1 MRVEREQRALVRSAE
16 WKHFRQKKNFFVNSQ
31 FYLLSLWFIT
41 RTLRSKDMADYRQEE
56 KNRRSWW
63 PGFKILDSYITRKFL
78 GTFFLAIAL
87 IIIIVV
93 VFDAVE
99 KIDDFIEMK
108 APLKEIIF
116 GYYTNF
122 IPYFI
127 NLFCGLFTFIA
138 VIYFTSQ
145 MAGRTEITAIQA
157 SGVSFRRLLWPYFL
171 SAMLITG
178 ISLFLNLEVI
188 PSANAKRVEFESQ
201 YLRKNKRVQ
210 YEPNIFRQIEPG
222 VFAYVRNYNPSTN
235 KASFMTIEQFEDN
248 QIVASLEAGDVRYN
262 EESGRWEA
270 PKYITHRFVGEDDI
284 FELHEEKLDTLINL
298 SEQELGKVENLITT
312 MKINELNEFIEQQK
326 AKGSDM
332 IGIFEVERQKR
343 FSYPI
348 SVFILTV
355 IGVSLSA
362 RKMRSG
368 TGVNIGIGVIL
379 CFTYIMLGR
388 VFEEIAKGNEG
399 AAAVALVWLPNM
411 LFAIIATYIYHKAPK

>member
-1 MRVEREQRALVRSAE
+1 MG
-16 WKHFRQKKNFFVNSQ
+16 
-31 FYLLSLWFIT
+31 
-41 RTLRSKDMADYRQEE
+41 DYRLEE

-63 PGFKILDSYITRKFL
+63 PGFKILDGYITRKFL

-108 APLKEIIF
+108 APLKAIIL
-116 GYYTNF
+116 GYYVNF

-157 SGVSFRRLLWPYFL
+157 SGVSFRRLLWPYFV
-171 SAMLITG
+171 SAMFITA
-178 ISLFLNLEVI
+178 ISLFLNLQVI
-188 PSANAKRVEFESQ
+188 PSANEQRVDFEGK
-201 YLRKNKRVQ
+201 YLRKNRRVQ
-210 YEPNIFRQIEPG
+210 YEPHIYRQIEPG
-222 VFAYVRNYNPSTN
+222 VFVYMRNYNPSTN
-235 KASFMTIEQFEDN
+235 KASFMTIERFEGSS
-248 QIVASLEAGDVRYN
+248 IVESLEASDISYN
-262 EESGRWEA
+262 EKNGHWEA
-270 PKYITHRFVGEDDI
+270 PKYATHRFVGEEDI
-284 FELHEEKLDTLINL
+284 FELHTTRLDTLINL
-298 SEQELGKVENLITT
+298 TEQELGKVENLITT
-312 MKINELNEFIEQQK
+312 MKIGELNLFIEQQK
-326 AKGSDM
+326 QKGSDM

-343 FSYPI
+343 FSYPL

-379 CFTYIMLGR
+379 CFTYIMMGR
-388 VFEEIAKGNEG
+388 VFEEIAKNNDG
-399 AAAVALVWLPNM
+399 AMSIFLVWLPNII
-411 LFAIIATYIYHKAPK
+411 FALIAAYIYRRAPK

>member
-1 MRVEREQRALVRSAE
+1 MG
-16 WKHFRQKKNFFVNSQ
+16 
-31 FYLLSLWFIT
+31 
-41 RTLRSKDMADYRQEE
+41 DYRLEE

-63 PGFKILDSYITRKFL
+63 PGFKILDGYITRKFL

-108 APLKEIIF
+108 APLKAIIF
-116 GYYTNF
+116 GYYVNF

-157 SGVSFRRLLWPYFL
+157 SGVSFRRLLWPYFV
-171 SAMLITG
+171 SAMFITA
-178 ISLFLNLEVI
+178 ISLFLNLQVI
-188 PSANAKRVEFESQ
+188 PSANEQRVDFEGK
-201 YLRKNKRVQ
+201 YLRKNRRVQ
-210 YEPNIFRQIEPG
+210 YEPHIFRQIEPG
-222 VFAYVRNYNPSTN
+222 VFVYMRNYNPSTN
-235 KASFMTIEQFEDN
+235 KASFMTIERFEGSS
-248 QIVASLEAGDVRYN
+248 IVESLEASDISYN
-262 EESGRWEA
+262 EKNGHWEA
-270 PKYITHRFVGEDDI
+270 PKYATHRFVGEEDI
-284 FELHEEKLDTLINL
+284 FELHTTRLDTLINL
-298 SEQELGKVENLITT
+298 TEQELGKVENLITT
-312 MKINELNEFIEQQK
+312 MKIGELNLFIEQQK
-326 AKGSDM
+326 QKGSDM

-343 FSYPI
+343 FSYPL

-379 CFTYIMLGR
+379 CFTYIMMGR
-388 VFEEIAKGNEG
+388 VFEEIAKNNDG
-399 AAAVALVWLPNM
+399 AMSILLVWLPNII
-411 LFAIIATYIYHKAPK
+411 FALIAAFIYRKAPK

>member
-1 MRVEREQRALVRSAE
+1 MG
-16 WKHFRQKKNFFVNSQ
+16 
-31 FYLLSLWFIT
+31 
-41 RTLRSKDMADYRQEE
+41 DYKQEE

-63 PGFKILDSYITRKFL
+63 PGFKILDGYITRKFL

-87 IIIIVV
+87 IIVIVV

-108 APLKEIIF
+108 APLNEIIF
-116 GYYTNF
+116 GYYINF

-171 SAMLITG
+171 SAVLITG

-201 YLRKNKRVQ
+201 YFRKNRRVQ

-222 VFAYVRNYNPSTN
+222 VFVYVRNYNPSTN
-235 KASFMTIEQFEDN
+235 KASFMTIERFEGST
-248 QIVASLEAGDVRYN
+248 IVESLEAAEVNYN
-262 EESGRWEA
+262 DEKGRWQA
-270 PKYITHRFVGEDDI
+270 PKYVTHRFEGENDI
-284 FELHEEKLDTLINL
+284 FELHEQKLDTLINL

-312 MKINELNEFIEQQK
+312 MKIRELNEFIDQQK
-326 AKGSDM
+326 EKGSDM
-332 IGIFEVERQKR
+332 IGIFEVERQMR

-388 VFEEIAKGNEG
+388 VFEEIAKGSDG
-399 AAAVALVWLPNM
+399 LVAVLLVWLPNIV
-411 LFAIIATYIYHKAPK
+411 FAVIAAYIYRKAPK

>member
-1 MRVEREQRALVRSAE
+1 MG
-16 WKHFRQKKNFFVNSQ
+16 
-31 FYLLSLWFIT
+31 
-41 RTLRSKDMADYRQEE
+41 DYRLEE

-63 PGFKILDSYITRKFL
+63 PGFKILDGYITRKFL

-108 APLKEIIF
+108 APLKAIIL
-116 GYYTNF
+116 GYYVNF

-157 SGVSFRRLLWPYFL
+157 SGVSFRRLLWPYFV
-171 SAMLITG
+171 SAMFITA
-178 ISLFLNLEVI
+178 ISLFLNLQVI
-188 PSANAKRVEFESQ
+188 PSANEQRVEFEGR
-201 YLRKNKRVQ
+201 YLRKNRRVQ
-210 YEPNIFRQIEPG
+210 YEPHIYRQIEPG
-222 VFAYVRNYNPSTN
+222 VFVYMRNYNPSTN
-235 KASFMTIEQFEDN
+235 KASFMTIERFEGSA
-248 QIVASLEAGDVRYN
+248 IVESLEASDISYN
-262 EESGRWEA
+262 DKNGHWEA
-270 PKYITHRFVGEDDI
+270 PKYATHRFVGEEDI
-284 FELHEEKLDTLINL
+284 FELHTTRLDTLINL
-298 SEQELGKVENLITT
+298 TEQELGKVENLITT
-312 MKINELNEFIEQQK
+312 MKIGELNLFIEQQK
-326 AKGSDM
+326 QKGSDM

-343 FSYPI
+343 FSYPL

-379 CFTYIMLGR
+379 CFTYIMMGR
-388 VFEEIAKGNEG
+388 VFEEIAKNNDG
-399 AAAVALVWLPNM
+399 AISILLVWLPN
-411 LFAIIATYIYHKAPK
+411 LIFALIAAFIYRKAPK

>member
-1 MRVEREQRALVRSAE
+1 
-16 WKHFRQKKNFFVNSQ
+16 
-31 FYLLSLWFIT
+31 
-41 RTLRSKDMADYRQEE
+41 MADYRLEE

-63 PGFKILDSYITRKFL
+63 PGFKILDGYITRKFL

-108 APLKEIIF
+108 APLEAIIF
-116 GYYTNF
+116 GYYVNF

-157 SGVSFRRLLWPYFL
+157 SGVSFRRLLWPYFV
-171 SAMLITG
+171 SAMFITA
-178 ISLFLNLEVI
+178 ISLFLNLQVI
-188 PSANAKRVEFESQ
+188 PSANEQRVDFEGK
-201 YLRKNKRVQ
+201 YLRKNRRVQ
-210 YEPNIFRQIEPG
+210 YEPHIYRQIEPG
-222 VFAYVRNYNPSTN
+222 VFVYMRNYNPSTN
-235 KASFMTIEQFEDN
+235 KASFMTIERFEGSS
-248 QIVASLEAGDVRYN
+248 IVESLEASDISYN
-262 EESGRWEA
+262 EKNGHWEA
-270 PKYITHRFVGEDDI
+270 PKYATHRFVGEEDI
-284 FELHEEKLDTLINL
+284 FELHTTRLDTLINL
-298 SEQELGKVENLITT
+298 TEQELGKVENLITT
-312 MKINELNEFIEQQK
+312 MKIGELNLFIEQQK
-326 AKGSDM
+326 QKGSDM

-343 FSYPI
+343 FSYPL

-379 CFTYIMLGR
+379 CFTYIMMGR
-388 VFEEIAKGNEG
+388 VFEEIAKNNDG
-399 AAAVALVWLPNM
+399 VMSILLVWLPNII
-411 LFAIIATYIYHKAPK
+411 FALIAAFIYRKAPK

>member
-1 MRVEREQRALVRSAE
+1 MG
-16 WKHFRQKKNFFVNSQ
+16 
-31 FYLLSLWFIT
+31 
-41 RTLRSKDMADYRQEE
+41 DYRLEE
-56 KNRRSWW
+56 KNRRNWW
-63 PGFKILDSYITRKFL
+63 PGFKILDGYITRKFL

-108 APLKEIIF
+108 APLKAIIL
-116 GYYTNF
+116 GYYVNF

-157 SGVSFRRLLWPYFL
+157 SGVSFRRLLWPYFV
-171 SAMLITG
+171 SAMFITA
-178 ISLFLNLEVI
+178 ISLFLNLQVI
-188 PSANAKRVEFESQ
+188 PSANEQRVDFEGK
-201 YLRKNKRVQ
+201 YLRKNRRVQ
-210 YEPNIFRQIEPG
+210 YEPHIYRQIEPG
-222 VFAYVRNYNPSTN
+222 VFVYMRNYNPSTN
-235 KASFMTIEQFEDN
+235 KASFMTIERFEGSA
-248 QIVASLEAGDVRYN
+248 IVESLEASDISYN
-262 EESGRWEA
+262 EKNGHWEA
-270 PKYITHRFVGEDDI
+270 PKYATHRFVGEEDI
-284 FELHEEKLDTLINL
+284 FELHTTRLDTLINL
-298 SEQELGKVENLITT
+298 TEQELGKVENLITT
-312 MKINELNEFIEQQK
+312 MKIGELNLFIEQQK
-326 AKGSDM
+326 QKGSDM

-343 FSYPI
+343 FSYPL

-379 CFTYIMLGR
+379 CFTYIMMGR
-388 VFEEIAKGNEG
+388 VFEEIAKNNDGIMSIL
-399 AAAVALVWLPNM
+399 LVWLPNII
-411 LFAIIATYIYHKAPK
+411 FALIAAFIYRKAPK

>member
-1 MRVEREQRALVRSAE
+1 MG
-16 WKHFRQKKNFFVNSQ
+16 
-31 FYLLSLWFIT
+31 
-41 RTLRSKDMADYRQEE
+41 DYRLEE

-63 PGFKILDSYITRKFL
+63 PGFKILDGYITRKFL

-108 APLKEIIF
+108 APLEAIIL
-116 GYYTNF
+116 GYYVNF

-157 SGVSFRRLLWPYFL
+157 SGVSFRRLLWPYFV
-171 SAMLITG
+171 SAMFITA
-178 ISLFLNLEVI
+178 ISLFLNLQVI
-188 PSANAKRVEFESQ
+188 PSANEQRVDFEGK
-201 YLRKNKRVQ
+201 YLRKNRRVQ
-210 YEPNIFRQIEPG
+210 YEPHIYRQIEPG
-222 VFAYVRNYNPSTN
+222 VFVYMRNYNPSTN
-235 KASFMTIEQFEDN
+235 KASFMTIERFEGSS
-248 QIVASLEAGDVRYN
+248 IVESLEASDISYN
-262 EESGRWEA
+262 EKNGHWEA
-270 PKYITHRFVGEDDI
+270 PKYATHRFVGEEDI
-284 FELHEEKLDTLINL
+284 FELHTTRLDTLINL
-298 SEQELGKVENLITT
+298 TEQELGKVENLITT
-312 MKINELNEFIEQQK
+312 MKIGELNLFIEQQK
-326 AKGSDM
+326 QKGSDM

-343 FSYPI
+343 FSYPL

-379 CFTYIMLGR
+379 CFTYIMMGR
-388 VFEEIAKGNEG
+388 VFEEIAKNNDG
-399 AAAVALVWLPNM
+399 VMSILLVWLPNII
-411 LFAIIATYIYHKAPK
+411 FALIAAFIYRKAPK

>member
-1 MRVEREQRALVRSAE
+1 
-16 WKHFRQKKNFFVNSQ
+16 
-31 FYLLSLWFIT
+31 
-41 RTLRSKDMADYRQEE
+41 MADYRLEE

-63 PGFKILDSYITRKFL
+63 PGFKILDGYITRKFL

-108 APLKEIIF
+108 APLKAIIL
-116 GYYTNF
+116 GYYVNF

-157 SGVSFRRLLWPYFL
+157 SGVSFRRLLWPYFV
-171 SAMLITG
+171 SAMFITA
-178 ISLFLNLEVI
+178 ISLFLNLQVI
-188 PSANAKRVEFESQ
+188 PSANEQRVDFEGK
-201 YLRKNKRVQ
+201 YLRKNRRVQ
-210 YEPNIFRQIEPG
+210 YEPHIYRQIEPG
-222 VFAYVRNYNPSTN
+222 VFVYMRNYNPSTN
-235 KASFMTIEQFEDN
+235 KASFMTIERFEGSS
-248 QIVASLEAGDVRYN
+248 IVESLEASDISYN
-262 EESGRWEA
+262 EKNGHWEA
-270 PKYITHRFVGEDDI
+270 PKYATHRFVGEEDI
-284 FELHEEKLDTLINL
+284 FELHTTRLDTLINL
-298 SEQELGKVENLITT
+298 TEQELGKVENLITT
-312 MKINELNEFIEQQK
+312 MKIGELNLFIEQQK
-326 AKGSDM
+326 QKGSDM

-343 FSYPI
+343 FSYPL

-379 CFTYIMLGR
+379 CFTYIMMGR
-388 VFEEIAKGNEG
+388 VFEEIAKNNDG
-399 AAAVALVWLPNM
+399 VMSILLVWLPNII
-411 LFAIIATYIYHKAPK
+411 FALIAAFIYRKAPK

>member
-1 MRVEREQRALVRSAE
+1 MG
-16 WKHFRQKKNFFVNSQ
+16 
-31 FYLLSLWFIT
+31 
-41 RTLRSKDMADYRQEE
+41 DYRLEE

-63 PGFKILDSYITRKFL
+63 PGFKLLDGYITRKFL

-108 APLKEIIF
+108 APLKAIIL
-116 GYYTNF
+116 GYYVNF

-157 SGVSFRRLLWPYFL
+157 SGVSFRRLLWPYFV
-171 SAMLITG
+171 SAMFITA
-178 ISLFLNLEVI
+178 ISLFLNLQVI
-188 PSANAKRVEFESQ
+188 PSANEQRVEFEGR
-201 YLRKNKRVQ
+201 YLRKNRRVQ
-210 YEPNIFRQIEPG
+210 YEPHIYRQIEPG
-222 VFAYVRNYNPSTN
+222 VFVYMRNYNPSTN
-235 KASFMTIEQFEDN
+235 KASFMTIERFEGSA
-248 QIVASLEAGDVRYN
+248 IVESLEASDISYN
-262 EESGRWEA
+262 DKNGHWEA
-270 PKYITHRFVGEDDI
+270 PKYATHRFVGEEDI
-284 FELHEEKLDTLINL
+284 FELHTTRLDTLINL
-298 SEQELGKVENLITT
+298 TEQELCKVENLITT
-312 MKINELNEFIEQQK
+312 MKIGELNLFIEQQK
-326 AKGSDM
+326 QKGSDM

-343 FSYPI
+343 FSYPL

-379 CFTYIMLGR
+379 CFTYIMMGR
-388 VFEEIAKGNEG
+388 VFEEIAKNNDG
-399 AAAVALVWLPNM
+399 AISILLVWLPN
-411 LFAIIATYIYHKAPK
+411 LIFALIAAFIYRKAPK

>member
-1 MRVEREQRALVRSAE
+1 MG
-16 WKHFRQKKNFFVNSQ
+16 
-31 FYLLSLWFIT
+31 
-41 RTLRSKDMADYRQEE
+41 DYRLEE

-63 PGFKILDSYITRKFL
+63 PGFKLLDGYITRKFL

-108 APLKEIIF
+108 APLKAIIL
-116 GYYTNF
+116 GYYVNF

-157 SGVSFRRLLWPYFL
+157 SGVSFRRLLWPYFV
-171 SAMLITG
+171 SAMFITA
-178 ISLFLNLEVI
+178 ISLFLNLQVI
-188 PSANAKRVEFESQ
+188 PSANEQRVEFEGR
-201 YLRKNKRVQ
+201 YLRKNRRVQ
-210 YEPNIFRQIEPG
+210 YEPHIYRQIEPG
-222 VFAYVRNYNPSTN
+222 VFVYMRNYNPSTN
-235 KASFMTIEQFEDN
+235 KASFMTIERFEGSA
-248 QIVASLEAGDVRYN
+248 IVESLEASDISYN
-262 EESGRWEA
+262 DKNGHWEA
-270 PKYITHRFVGEDDI
+270 PKYATHRFVGEEDI
-284 FELHEEKLDTLINL
+284 FELHTTRLDTLINL
-298 SEQELGKVENLITT
+298 TEQELGKVENLITT
-312 MKINELNEFIEQQK
+312 MKIGELNLFIEQQK
-326 AKGSDM
+326 QKGSDM

-343 FSYPI
+343 FSYPL

-379 CFTYIMLGR
+379 CFTYIMMGR
-388 VFEEIAKGNEG
+388 VFEEIAKNNDG
-399 AAAVALVWLPNM
+399 AISILLVWLPN
-411 LFAIIATYIYHKAPK
+411 LIFALIAAFIYRKAPK

>member
-1 MRVEREQRALVRSAE
+1 MG
-16 WKHFRQKKNFFVNSQ
+16 
-31 FYLLSLWFIT
+31 
-41 RTLRSKDMADYRQEE
+41 DYKQEE

-63 PGFKILDSYITRKFL
+63 PGFKILDGYITRKFL

-87 IIIIVV
+87 IIVIVV

-108 APLKEIIF
+108 APLNEIIF
-116 GYYTNF
+116 GYYINF

-171 SAMLITG
+171 SAVLITG

-201 YLRKNKRVQ
+201 YFRKNRRVQ

-222 VFAYVRNYNPSTN
+222 VFVYVRNYNPSTN
-235 KASFMTIEQFEDN
+235 KASFMTIERFEGST
-248 QIVASLEAGDVRYN
+248 IVESLEAAEVNYN
-262 EESGRWEA
+262 DERGRWQA
-270 PKYITHRFVGEDDI
+270 PKYVTHRFEGENDI
-284 FELHEEKLDTLINL
+284 FELHEQKLDTLINL

-312 MKINELNEFIEQQK
+312 MKIKELNEFIDQQK
-326 AKGSDM
+326 EKGSDM
-332 IGIFEVERQKR
+332 IGIFEVERQMR

-388 VFEEIAKGNEG
+388 VFEEIAKGSDG
-399 AAAVALVWLPNM
+399 LVAVLLVWLPNIV
-411 LFAIIATYIYHKAPK
+411 FAVIAAYIYRKAPK

>member
-1 MRVEREQRALVRSAE
+1 
-16 WKHFRQKKNFFVNSQ
+16 
-31 FYLLSLWFIT
+31 
-41 RTLRSKDMADYRQEE
+41 MADYRLEE

-63 PGFKILDSYITRKFL
+63 PGFKILDGYITRKFL

-108 APLKEIIF
+108 APLEAIIF
-116 GYYTNF
+116 GYYVNF

-157 SGVSFRRLLWPYFL
+157 SGVSFRRLLWPYFV
-171 SAMLITG
+171 SAMFITA
-178 ISLFLNLEVI
+178 ISLFLNLQVI
-188 PSANAKRVEFESQ
+188 PSANEQRVDFEGK
-201 YLRKNKRVQ
+201 YLRKNRRVQ
-210 YEPNIFRQIEPG
+210 YEPHIYRQIEPG
-222 VFAYVRNYNPSTN
+222 VFVYMRNYNPSTN
-235 KASFMTIEQFEDN
+235 KASFMTIERFEGSS
-248 QIVASLEAGDVRYN
+248 IVESLEASDISYN
-262 EESGRWEA
+262 EKNGHWEA
-270 PKYITHRFVGEDDI
+270 PKYATHRFVGEEDI
-284 FELHEEKLDTLINL
+284 FELHTTRLDTLINL
-298 SEQELGKVENLITT
+298 TEQELGKVENLITT
-312 MKINELNEFIEQQK
+312 MKIGELNLFIEQQK
-326 AKGSDM
+326 QKGSDM

-343 FSYPI
+343 FSYPL

-379 CFTYIMLGR
+379 CFTYIMMGR
-388 VFEEIAKGNEG
+388 VFEEIAKNNDGIMSIL
-399 AAAVALVWLPNM
+399 LVWLPNII
-411 LFAIIATYIYHKAPK
+411 FALIAAFIYRKAPK

>member
-411 LFAIIATYIYHKAPK
+411 LFAIIATYIYRKAPK

>member
-1 MRVEREQRALVRSAE
+1 MG
-16 WKHFRQKKNFFVNSQ
+16 
-31 FYLLSLWFIT
+31 
-41 RTLRSKDMADYRQEE
+41 DYRLEE
-56 KNRRSWW
+56 KNRRNWW
-63 PGFKILDSYITRKFL
+63 PGFKILDGYITRKFL

-108 APLKEIIF
+108 APLKAIIF
-116 GYYTNF
+116 GYYVNF

-157 SGVSFRRLLWPYFL
+157 SGVSFRRLLWPYFV
-171 SAMLITG
+171 SAMFITA
-178 ISLFLNLEVI
+178 ISLFLNLQVI
-188 PSANAKRVEFESQ
+188 PSANEQRVDFEGK
-201 YLRKNKRVQ
+201 YLRKNRRVQ
-210 YEPNIFRQIEPG
+210 YEPHIYRQIEPG
-222 VFAYVRNYNPSTN
+222 VFVYMRNYNPSTN
-235 KASFMTIEQFEDN
+235 KASFMTIERFEGSA
-248 QIVASLEAGDVRYN
+248 IVESLEASDISYN
-262 EESGRWEA
+262 EKNGHWEA
-270 PKYITHRFVGEDDI
+270 PKYATHRFVGEEDI
-284 FELHEEKLDTLINL
+284 FELHTTRLDTLINL
-298 SEQELGKVENLITT
+298 TEQELGKVENLITT
-312 MKINELNEFIEQQK
+312 MKIGELNLFIEQQK
-326 AKGSDM
+326 QKGSDM

-343 FSYPI
+343 FSYPL

-379 CFTYIMLGR
+379 CFTYIMMGR
-388 VFEEIAKGNEG
+388 VFEEIAKNNDG
-399 AAAVALVWLPNM
+399 AMSIFLVWLPNII
-411 LFAIIATYIYHKAPK
+411 FALIAAYIYRRAPK

>member
-1 MRVEREQRALVRSAE
+1 M
-16 WKHFRQKKNFFVNSQ
+16 
-31 FYLLSLWFIT
+31 WFI
-41 RTLRSKDMADYRQEE
+41 SHKVSAMGDYRQEE

-63 PGFKILDSYITRKFL
+63 PGFKILDGYITRKFL

-108 APLKEIIF
+108 APLREIIM
-116 GYYTNF
+116 GYYLNF
-122 IPYFI
+122 VPYFI

-138 VIYFTSQ
+138 VIFFTSQ

-157 SGVSFRRLLWPYFL
+157 SGVSFRRLLWPYFI

-178 ISLFLNLEVI
+178 ISLYLNLEVI
-188 PSANAKRVEFESQ
+188 PSANTKRVEFENQ
-201 YLRKNKRVQ
+201 YLRRNRRTL
-210 YEPNIFRQIEPG
+210 YEPHTFRQVEPG
-222 VFAYVRNYNPSTN
+222 VFVYVRNYNSTSN
-235 KASFMTIEQFEDN
+235 KASFMTIEQFDGST
-248 QIVASLEAGDVRYN
+248 IIASLEASNVSYN
-262 EESGRWEA
+262 EENGHWEA
-270 PKYITHRFVGEDDI
+270 PKYVTHRFVGEEDI

-312 MKINELNEFIEQQK
+312 MKIGELNEFIEQQK

-332 IGIFEVERQKR
+332 IGLFEVERHKR
-343 FSYPI
+343 FSYPL
-348 SVFILTV
+348 SVFILTI
-355 IGVSLSA
+355 IGVSLSS

-399 AAAVALVWLPNM
+399 ALATFFVWLPNIV
-411 LFAIIATYIYHKAPK
+411 FAIIAAFIYRKAPK

>member
-1 MRVEREQRALVRSAE
+1 MG
-16 WKHFRQKKNFFVNSQ
+16 
-31 FYLLSLWFIT
+31 
-41 RTLRSKDMADYRQEE
+41 DYRQEE

-63 PGFKILDSYITRKFL
+63 PGFKILDGYITRKFL

-108 APLKEIIF
+108 APLKEIVF
-116 GYYTNF
+116 GYYLNF

-157 SGVSFRRLLWPYFL
+157 AGVSFRRLLWPYFI

-178 ISLFLNLEVI
+178 ISLFLNLEII

-201 YLRKNKRVQ
+201 YMRKNRKVQ

-222 VFAYVRNYNPSTN
+222 VFVYVRNYNATTN
-235 KASFMTIEQFEDN
+235 KASFMTIERFEGN
-248 QIVASLEAGDVRYN
+248 KIVESLEAGDVKYN
-262 EESGRWEA
+262 DKSGHWEA
-270 PKYITHRFVGEDDI
+270 PKYVTHRFVGEDDL
-284 FELHEEKLDTLINL
+284 FELHEHKLDTLINL

-312 MKINELNEFIEQQK
+312 MKIGELNEFIYQQK
-326 AKGSDM
+326 EKGSDM
-332 IGIFEVERQKR
+332 IGIIEVERQKR
-343 FSYPI
+343 YSYPI

-388 VFEEIAKGNEG
+388 VFEEVAKSSEG
-399 AAAVALVWLPNM
+399 AVSIALVWLPN
-411 LFAIIATYIYHKAPK
+411 LVFAVIAAYIYRKAPK

>member
-1 MRVEREQRALVRSAE
+1 MG
-16 WKHFRQKKNFFVNSQ
+16 
-31 FYLLSLWFIT
+31 
-41 RTLRSKDMADYRQEE
+41 DYRLEE
-56 KNRRSWW
+56 KNRRNWW
-63 PGFKILDSYITRKFL
+63 PGFKILDGYITRKFL

-108 APLKEIIF
+108 APLEAIIL
-116 GYYTNF
+116 GYYVNF

-157 SGVSFRRLLWPYFL
+157 SGVSFRRLLWPYFV
-171 SAMLITG
+171 SAMFITA
-178 ISLFLNLEVI
+178 ISLFLNLQVI
-188 PSANAKRVEFESQ
+188 PSANEQRVDFEGK
-201 YLRKNKRVQ
+201 YLRKNRRVQ
-210 YEPNIFRQIEPG
+210 YEPHIYRQIEPG
-222 VFAYVRNYNPSTN
+222 VFVYMRNYNPSTN
-235 KASFMTIEQFEDN
+235 KASFMTIERFEGSS
-248 QIVASLEAGDVRYN
+248 IVESLEASDISYN
-262 EESGRWEA
+262 EKNGHWEA
-270 PKYITHRFVGEDDI
+270 PKYATHRFVGEEDI
-284 FELHEEKLDTLINL
+284 FELHTTRLDTLINL
-298 SEQELGKVENLITT
+298 TEQELGKVENLITT
-312 MKINELNEFIEQQK
+312 MKIGELNLFIEQQK
-326 AKGSDM
+326 QKGSDM

-343 FSYPI
+343 FSYPL

-379 CFTYIMLGR
+379 CFTYIMMGR
-388 VFEEIAKGNEG
+388 VFEEIAKNNDGIMSIL
-399 AAAVALVWLPNM
+399 LVWLPNII
-411 LFAIIATYIYHKAPK
+411 FALIAAFIYRKAPK

>member
-1 MRVEREQRALVRSAE
+1 MLPQYNKR
-16 WKHFRQKKNFFVNSQ
+16 KP
-31 FYLLSLWFIT
+31 WF
-41 RTLRSKDMADYRQEE
+41 
-56 KNRRSWW
+56 
-63 PGFKILDSYITRKFL
+63 PGFKTLDRYILGKFV
-78 GTFFLAIAL
+78 GTYLFAIAM
-87 IIIIVV
+87 IIVV
-93 VFDAVE
+93 VVVFDYVE

-157 SGVSFRRLLWPYFL
+157 SGVSFRRLLWPYFV

-201 YLRKNKRVQ
+201 YLRQNRKVQ

-222 VFAYVRNYNPSTN
+222 VFAYVRNYNATTN
-235 KASFMTIEQFEDN
+235 KASFMTIERFEGN
-248 QIVASLEAGDVRYN
+248 KIVESLEAGDVKYN
-262 EESGRWEA
+262 DKTGHWEA
-270 PKYITHRFVGEDDI
+270 PKYVTHRFVGEDDI
-284 FELHEEKLDTLINL
+284 FELHENKLDTLINL
-298 SEQELGKVENLITT
+298 SEQELGKVEHLITT
-312 MKINELNEFIEQQK
+312 MKSDDLNAFIAQQK
-326 AKGSDM
+326 EKGSDM
-332 IGIFEVERQKR
+332 IGIIEVERQKR
-343 FSYPI
+343 YSYPI

>member
-1 MRVEREQRALVRSAE
+1 MG
-16 WKHFRQKKNFFVNSQ
+16 
-31 FYLLSLWFIT
+31 
-41 RTLRSKDMADYRQEE
+41 DYRLEE

-63 PGFKILDSYITRKFL
+63 PGFKILDGYITRKFL

-108 APLKEIIF
+108 APLSEIIF
-116 GYYTNF
+116 GYYINF

-138 VIYFTSQ
+138 VIFFTSQ

-171 SAMLITG
+171 SAMLITA
-178 ISLFLNLEVI
+178 ISLVLNLEVI
-188 PSANAKRVEFESQ
+188 PSANARRVDFESQ
-201 YLRKNKRVQ
+201 YLRKNRRVQ
-210 YEPNIFRQIEPG
+210 YEPHIFRQIEPG
-222 VFAYVRNYNPSTN
+222 VFAYVRNFNSSTN
-235 KASFMTIEQFEDN
+235 KASFMSIERFEGSS
-248 QIVASLEAGDVRYN
+248 VVESLEAGDVRYN
-262 EESGRWEA
+262 EETGHWEA
-270 PKYITHRFVGEDDI
+270 PKYVTHKFVGEEDI
-284 FELHEEKLDTLINL
+284 FELHTTRLDTLINL
-298 SEQELGKVENLITT
+298 SKQELGKVENLITT
-312 MKINELNEFIEQQK
+312 MRIGELNLFIDQQK
-326 AKGSDM
+326 EKGSDM

-348 SVFILTV
+348 AVFILTV
-355 IGVSLSA
+355 IGVSLSS

-388 VFEEIAKGNEG
+388 IFEEIAKSNEG
-399 AAAVALVWLPNM
+399 AVAIFLVWLPNL
-411 LFAIIATYIYHKAPK
+411 LFAIIATYIYRRAPK

>member
-1 MRVEREQRALVRSAE
+1 MG
-16 WKHFRQKKNFFVNSQ
+16 
-31 FYLLSLWFIT
+31 
-41 RTLRSKDMADYRQEE
+41 DYKQEE

-63 PGFKILDSYITRKFL
+63 PGFKILDGYITRKFL

-87 IIIIVV
+87 IIVIVV

-108 APLKEIIF
+108 APLNEIIF
-116 GYYTNF
+116 GYYINF

-171 SAMLITG
+171 SAVLITG

-201 YLRKNKRVQ
+201 YFRKNRRVQ

-222 VFAYVRNYNPSTN
+222 VFVYVRNYNPSTN
-235 KASFMTIEQFEDN
+235 KASFMTIERFEGST
-248 QIVASLEAGDVRYN
+248 IVESLEAAEVNYN
-262 EESGRWEA
+262 DERGRWQA
-270 PKYITHRFVGEDDI
+270 PKYVTHRFEGENDI
-284 FELHEEKLDTLINL
+284 FELHEQKLDTLINL

-312 MKINELNEFIEQQK
+312 MKIRELNEFIDQQK
-326 AKGSDM
+326 EKGSDM
-332 IGIFEVERQKR
+332 IGIFEVERQMR

-388 VFEEIAKGNEG
+388 VFEEIAKGSDG
-399 AAAVALVWLPNM
+399 LVAVLLVWLPNIV
-411 LFAIIATYIYHKAPK
+411 FAVIAAYIYRKAPK

>member
-1 MRVEREQRALVRSAE
+1 MG
-16 WKHFRQKKNFFVNSQ
+16 
-31 FYLLSLWFIT
+31 
-41 RTLRSKDMADYRQEE
+41 DYRLEE
-56 KNRRSWW
+56 KNRRNWW
-63 PGFKILDSYITRKFL
+63 PGFKILDGYITRKFL

-108 APLKEIIF
+108 APLKAIIL
-116 GYYTNF
+116 GYYVNF

-157 SGVSFRRLLWPYFL
+157 SGVSFRRLLWPYFV
-171 SAMLITG
+171 SAMFITA
-178 ISLFLNLEVI
+178 ISLFLNLQVI
-188 PSANAKRVEFESQ
+188 PSANEQRVDFEGK
-201 YLRKNKRVQ
+201 YLRKNRRVQ
-210 YEPNIFRQIEPG
+210 YEPHIYRQIEPG
-222 VFAYVRNYNPSTN
+222 VFVYMRNYNPSTN
-235 KASFMTIEQFEDN
+235 KASFMTIERFEGSA
-248 QIVASLEAGDVRYN
+248 IVESLEASDISYN
-262 EESGRWEA
+262 EKNGHWEA
-270 PKYITHRFVGEDDI
+270 PKYATHRFVGEEDI
-284 FELHEEKLDTLINL
+284 FELHTTRLDTLINL
-298 SEQELGKVENLITT
+298 TEQELGKVENLITT
-312 MKINELNEFIEQQK
+312 MKIGELNLFIEQQK
-326 AKGSDM
+326 QKGSDM

-343 FSYPI
+343 FSYPL

-379 CFTYIMLGR
+379 CFTYIMMGR
-388 VFEEIAKGNEG
+388 VFEEIAKNNDG
-399 AAAVALVWLPNM
+399 AMSIFLVWLPNII
-411 LFAIIATYIYHKAPK
+411 FALIAAYIYRRAPK